1 MRKWKICLGGS
12 DVRVLLDTAILI
24 FAAESPGRLSKRALA
39 AVGNPEN
46 IRELSSVSLTEIAVK
61 ETLGK
66 LNMSAED
73 TRQAIRDLDIRILPF
88 TADHAFRI
96 FELPAHHRDPFD
108 RQIIAQALC
117 EQISV
122 VTPDE
127 KFRLYEGIKVVW

>member
-1 MRKWKICLGGS
+1 MRKWKICLGAS

-61 ETLGK
+61 EALGK

-96 FELPAHHRDPFD
+96 FGLPR
-108 RQIIAQALC
+108 IIAILLTDKSSLRRCANKTP
-117 EQISV
+117 V

-127 KFRLYEGIKVVW
+127 KFRLYEGI